1 MGEHGVQQTER
12 EKKKKKGDQREYQ
25 MWTWT
30 EEKATDRLNWVKK
43 EGWTKIELT
52 GRFKGNVSLHRSAS
66 GWLNNRSVL
75 VKHCNMT
82 KDTASPTRILHPFI
96 RGHCTNHP
104 RTLYLSTKDTVSF
117 IASAVWWHSISVTRK
132 NRQKSI
138 KDLQK
143 WFY

>member
-52 GRFKGNVSLHRSAS
+52 GRFKGNFSLHRSAS

-82 KDTASPTRILHPFI
+82 KDTASPTRTLHHSSEDIVPTI
-96 RGHCTNHP
+96 QGHCICQL
-104 RTLYLSTKDTVSF
+104 RTLYHSLPLQYDDT
-117 IASAVWWHSISVTRK
+117 ASVWPEK

-143 WFY
+143 WFH